1 MISKQ
6 KKNVN
11 LFTHTDSNVCI
22 MKAFNQ
28 EIILIVIKLMLIS
41 KVYYNDRSSDMWPSI
56 DKVN

>member
-6 KKNVN
+6 KKM
-11 LFTHTDSNVCI
+11 LTCLHTDSNVCI